1 MRNHWVKR
9 ARPVLVALLAAAP
22 LLGCGGGGEEGGRQ
36 FALAGEEQE
45 IQGTVVGTELT
56 LCGPTPDKPG
66 TCEGHLLVERE
77 GATGAEPVQI
87 EVTRDVVL
95 EKGGQPVF
103 LPQLN
108 GSVVRA
114 TYRTAETGEK
124 VATSV
129 TAEGTES
136 E

>member
-45 IQGTVVGTELT
+45 IQGTVVGAKLT
-56 LCGPTPDKPG
+56 SCGPVPDQPG
-66 TCEGHLLVERE
+66 TCEGHLLVQSE
-77 GATGAEPVQI
+77 GAPEPVQL

-95 EKGGQPVF
+95 RKGDKAVF

-129 TAEGTES
+129 TAEATES